1 MTLPYLAAVVAAI
14 LWGTSFLLTR
24 VAMTQMGPMA
34 VAALRWWI
42 TSLVL
47 LAIVAMSGRTRQA
60 LRDAWRKEWLLFL
73 GLGIIGEGAAY
84 VLQNLALVY
93 TTTVD
98 VGLIMNAYPILSAVL
113 GVWIL
118 KEQMTRRAAGGLVLA
133 LLGVSFINVGG
144 LLVPG
149 EAAPARLL
157 GNLLALGATLAGA
170 FYIVAGK
177 RVVLIYGPLTVTA
190 LGGLIGA
197 LSMTPF
203 AAWEGV
209 VPLWSLEV
217 WAALLVLA
225 VGCGAAAY
233 WLWWYAAQR
242 MPISQ
247 AGVFLYLTPVV
258 STLLGML
265 VLREPLTVATAAGAG
280 LVLGGLALVQ
290 A

>member
-1 MTLPYLAAVVAAI
+1 M
-14 LWGTSFLLTR
+14 
-24 VAMTQMGPMA
+24 
-34 VAALRWWI
+34 
-42 TSLVL
+42 
-47 LAIVAMSGRTRQA
+47 
-60 LRDAWRKEWLLFL
+60 
-73 GLGIIGEGAAY
+73 
-84 VLQNLALVY
+84 
-93 TTTVD
+93 
-98 VGLIMNAYPILSAVL
+98 
-113 GVWIL
+113 
-118 KEQMTRRAAGGLVLA
+118 LA
-133 LLGVSFINVGG
+133 LLGVSFINLGG

-190 LGGLIGA
+190 LGGVIGA
-197 LSMTPF
+197 LAMTPI
-203 AAWEGV
+203 AAWEGLA
-209 VPLWSLEV
+209 PQWSLEV
-217 WAALLVLA
+217 WAALLALA
-225 VGCGAAAY
+225 IGCGAAAY

-242 MPISQ
+242 LPISQ